1 MTTKGY
7 KEKIQLMQQIIDK
20 QEKEIQYLNNELF
33 LCKETKKEKERKPQK
48 KYPSNLTKRNTTT
61 TPMVKFE
68 SPDVAT
74 ILEGRINAMKM
85 YTRKKR

>member
-7 KEKIQLMQQIIDK
+7 KEKIQLMQQHIDR
-20 QEKEIQYLNNELF
+20 QEEQIQYLNNELL
-33 LCKETKKEKERKPQK
+33 LCKETKKTKEPQK
-48 KYPSNLTKRNTTT
+48 EYPKKLSKGNITA

>member
-1 MTTKGY
+1 M
-7 KEKIQLMQQIIDK
+7 
-20 QEKEIQYLNNELF
+20 
-33 LCKETKKEKERKPQK
+33 LCKEINKEDKPEKKSPK
-48 KYPSNLTKRNTTT
+48 KLTKDNITA

-74 ILEGRINAMKM
+74 ILKGRIKSMKM

>member
-7 KEKIQLMQQIIDK
+7 KEKIQLMQQLINK
-20 QEKEIQYLNNELF
+20 QEEQIQYLNNELF
-33 LCKETKKEKERKPQK
+33 LCKETKKIPEK
-48 KYPSNLTKRNTTT
+48 KYPKKLSKGNTTA

-68 SPDVAT
+68 SSNVAT
-74 ILEGRINAMKM
+74 ILKGRIKAMKM

>member
-1 MTTKGY
+1 MTTRGC
-7 KEKIQLMQQIIDK
+7 KEKIQKLQQFIDK
-20 QEKEIQYLNNELF
+20 QEEQIRYLNNELF
-33 LCKETKKEKERKPQK
+33 LCKEGKKESKKE
-48 KYPSNLTKRNTTT
+48 YPKELSKGNTTA

-74 ILEGRINAMKM
+74 ILKGRINAMKL

>member
-7 KEKIQLMQQIIDK
+7 KEKIQMLQQTIDK
-20 QEKEIQYLNNELF
+20 LEDKITMLNNELL
-33 LCKETKKEKERKPQK
+33 LCKETKKEYPKELSKGNR
-48 KYPSNLTKRNTTT
+48 TA

-74 ILEGRINAMKM
+74 ILKGRINAMKL